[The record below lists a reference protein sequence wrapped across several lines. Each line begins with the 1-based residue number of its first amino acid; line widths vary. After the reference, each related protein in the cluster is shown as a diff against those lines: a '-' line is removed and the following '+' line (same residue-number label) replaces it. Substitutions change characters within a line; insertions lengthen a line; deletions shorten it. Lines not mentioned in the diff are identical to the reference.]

1 MSIDLSPLLDR
12 AFFVEEVQN
21 ASEAIERALETYE
34 QASHAGARTFEV
46 VAPEEPN
53 ESWLVE
59 ELVRPLVYFCES
71 EGSPVPK
78 CGGVVVALFVD
89 RRLYAIAAEQTL
101 LWCSDLLQASAEQLR
116 QEYGTHEIDSALR

>member
-1 MSIDLSPLLDR
+1 MSIDLSPLLDQ

-21 ASEAIERALETYE
+21 ATEAIERALETYE
-34 QASHAGARTFEV
+34 RTNQAGARTFEV
-46 VAPEEPN
+46 VAPEEPD

-59 ELVRPLVYFCES
+59 ALVRPLVYFCES
-71 EGSPVPK
+71 EGSPLPK
-78 CGGVVVALFVD
+78 CGGVVVALFSD

-116 QEYGTHEIDSALR
+116 QEYGTQEIETGLR

>member
-1 MSIDLSPLLDR
+1 MSIDLSPLLEQ

-34 QASHAGARTFEV
+34 QMTRAGARTFEV

-53 ESWLVE
+53 QSWLVE

-71 EGSPVPK
+71 EGSPVPR
-78 CGGVVVALFVD
+78 CGGVIVAMFVD

-116 QEYGTHEIDSALR
+116 EEYGTHETETVLR